1 MAIQWADDFSRYGT
15 KGQSRTRMQD
25 GLVYTFDPL
34 YGQAFVLND
43 PDPNIPNGKCLRVD
57 GSGPNWPAYYRAALP
72 TPVSATVRMALR
84 FWMTNLPTNSNR
96 RPSPI
101 GFQNNSGQVLAM
113 MRIEQN
119 GAIQILGRVSNNLTV
134 LADTVS
140 PKVGP
145 NSWNHFEMSYNVGA
159 GTGTLFVNGVQT
171 LTYTGVDLGLG
182 PVTLV
187 HFSPATGNDGTPYC
201 YIKDLVIADSTGT
214 QNNGVLG
221 TVLVKRLRPSSD
233 DTLGGWTPSYGTS
246 GHKLLRD
253 SVPFNH
259 LIATGTPNTSNNIQ
273 IGTVHY
279 RFTTGNVDA
288 NSPAGTSSNPWLV
301 NRGSNA
307 EQALSNLRKAINA
320 SGTPGTDYSTALTAH
335 PTIEADGVSADRLS
349 VAPKDGTSSAFT
361 FAENDSN
368 LYWLSQDGFL
378 IDQFP
383 GMITDGRPNDLT
395 YMSAADNPLPSP
407 MRFEMEDLPPDI
419 TSVRA
424 LITVTRHRKI
434 DGGDGNVQ
442 TALSPN
448 GTNWDNGADRP
459 ITTAFQYDFDVSEV
473 SPVTSSPWTPVEVD
487 SLKLRINR
495 TL

>member
-15 KGQSRTRMQD
+15 KNQSITRMQD
-25 GLVYTFDPL
+25 GLVYTFTDP
-34 YGQAFVLND
+34 GSTQIVND
-43 PDPNIPNGKCLRVD
+43 PDPNVPNGKCLRR
-57 GSGPNWPAYYRAALP
+57 SGGEPSWWTVIRAALP

-84 FWMTNLPTNSNR
+84 FWMNALPYSSGS

-101 GFQNNSGQVLAM
+101 GFQNNSGQILAM

-119 GAIQILGRVSNNLTV
+119 GAIQILGRVSGNLTV

-140 PKVGP
+140 PKIGP
-145 NSWNHFEMSYNVGA
+145 NSWNHFEMSYNVA
-159 GTGTLFVNGVQT
+159 TGTGTLHVNGVQT
-171 LTYTGVDLGLG
+171 LTYTGVDLGQG

-187 HFSPATGNDGTPYC
+187 HLLGATGNSAAPDC
-201 YIKDLVIADSTGT
+201 YFKDLVIADSTGT
-214 QNNGVLG
+214 QNNGVIG
-221 TVLVKRLRPSSD
+221 TVLVKRLRPNAD
-233 DTLGGWTPSYGTS
+233 GTLGGWTPSYGTN
-246 GHKLLRD
+246 GTALLRD
-253 SVPFNH
+253 SAPFNH
-259 LIATGTPNTSNNIQ
+259 LIATGTPNTTNNIR
-273 IGTVHY
+273 IGNTYY
-279 RFTTGNVDA
+279 RFTTGSVDA
-288 NSPAGTSSNPWLV
+288 GTPAGTSSNPWLV

-307 EQALSNLRKAINA
+307 EQALSNLFKAINA
-320 SGTPGTDYSTALTAH
+320 SGIPGTDYSTALTAH
-335 PTIEADGVSADRLS
+335 PTVEANGLSADRLS
-349 VAPKDGTSSAFT
+349 VGPRDGTSSAFT
-361 FAENDSN
+361 FDVNDSN
-368 LYWLSQDGFL
+368 LYWLSQAGL
-378 IDQFP
+378 PSQHFP
-383 GMITDGRPNDLT
+383 GMIDDGRPNDLT

-407 MRFEMEDLPPDI
+407 MRFEMENLPPDI

-424 LITVTRHRKI
+424 LISVTRHRKI

-448 GTNWDNGADRP
+448 GTNWDNGEDRP

>member
-1 MAIQWADDFSRYGT
+1 MAIQWADDFSRYGL
-15 KGQSRTRMQD
+15 GSEGITRMLD
-25 GLVYTFDPL
+25 GLVYTFTDTIPTTI
-34 YGQAFVLND
+34 VPD
-43 PDPNIPNGKCLRVD
+43 PDPNVPGGRCLRRNGGTSSWSTVI
-57 GSGPNWPAYYRAALP
+57 RAALP

-84 FWMTNLPTNSNR
+84 FWTDGLPYNGDS

-101 GFQNNSGQVLAM
+101 GFQNNSGQILAM

-119 GAIQILGRVSNNLTV
+119 GAIQILGRVSGNLTV

-145 NSWNHFEMSYNVGA
+145 NSWNHFEMSYNVAA
-159 GTGTLFVNGVQT
+159 GTGTLHVNGIQT

-187 HFSPATGNDGTPYC
+187 HFLAATGNWSSHFSYF
-201 YIKDLVIADSTGT
+201 KDLVIADSTGT

-221 TVLVKRLRPSSD
+221 TVLVKRLRPNAD
-233 DTLGGWTPSYGTS
+233 GTLGGWTPSYGTS
-246 GHKLLRD
+246 GHRLLRD

-279 RFTTGNVDA
+279 RFTTGSVDA

-307 EQALSNLRKAINA
+307 QQALSNLFKAINA

-349 VAPKDGTSSAFT
+349 VAPKDGTSSNFT
-361 FAENDSN
+361 FAENDTN
-368 LYWLSQDGFL
+368 LSWLSGSN
-378 IDQFP
+378 
-383 GMITDGRPNDLT
+383 MITDGRPNDLT

-424 LITVTRHRKI
+424 LISVTRHRKI